1 MAPESLVESLPVG
14 SLPRVLSDQ
23 STCRPGTL
31 GVIVVRKVVKRSGR
45 ISAVAGLSST
55 LSGCRL
61 TVTSRQSTRVGSY
74 RGLPSQAVTIVVC
87 ALVIVAGA
95 VKRPLSSIVPGPAP
109 GPKMYHFVGML
120 LVKRWTPF
128 GYSVTWRGLT
138 LRKVVGVLWV
148 AAISQASFG
157 KVVGQNTSGP
167 PGA

>member
-74 RGLPSQAVTIVVC
+74 RGLPSQDAEIVVC
-87 ALVIVAGA
+87 APNVVARLA
-95 VKRPLSSIVPGPAP
+95 K
-109 GPKMYHFVGML
+109 
-120 LVKRWTPF
+120 TPP
-128 GYSVTWRGLT
+128 
-138 LRKVVGVLWV
+138 
-148 AAISQASFG
+148 
-157 KVVGQNTSGP
+157 P
-167 PGA
+167 PGVSRPRPG